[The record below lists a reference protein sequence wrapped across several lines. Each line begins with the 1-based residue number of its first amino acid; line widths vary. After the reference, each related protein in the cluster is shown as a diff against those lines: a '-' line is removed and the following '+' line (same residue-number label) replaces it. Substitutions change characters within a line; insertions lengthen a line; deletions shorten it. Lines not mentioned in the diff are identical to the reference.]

1 MKSAVSRSSIVVLA
15 LVGMIGP
22 AAAHHPPRFERCH
35 RLTFTGEIER
45 IEWANPHVKLLIR
58 SANGMSYQF
67 GWLDL
72 PALHRAGIQRDTLHV
87 GDHVVVEGG
96 IRTKDVLKK
105 PALLS
110 SIRRPSDGWEWSQ
123 PLQGC

>member
-1 MKSAVSRSSIVVLA
+1 MKSAVFNSSVLVLA
-15 LVGMIGP
+15 LLGMTCS
-22 AAAHHPPRFERCH
+22 AAAHHLPRFERCQ

-45 IEWANPHVKLLIR
+45 IEWANPHVLLLIR

-72 PALHRAGIQRDTLHV
+72 QALHRAGIQMDTLHV
-87 GDHVVVEGG
+87 GDHVVVAGG
-96 IRTKDVLKK
+96 IRAKDVLKK
-105 PALLS
+105 PVLLS
-110 SIRRPSDGWEWSQ
+110 RIRRPSDGWEWSE